1 MTTLVL
7 TAIGDDQAGLVEALS
22 GVIAA
27 HGANW
32 DESHMTQ
39 LAGKFA
45 GIVQVTVPN
54 DGVDALIGALQ
65 PLQQDGLLDI
75 SVSRAGE
82 VVPDPPSTRD
92 IHLHLIGQ
100 DRPGIVHDVSA
111 CLANVAVSIQE
122 LETATTAAPMA
133 GGLLFEARA
142 QLAVPATVDIAELR
156 DALESLANELM
167 VDIDLDTVATDAGPR
182 A

>member
-32 DESHMTQ
+32 DESHMAQ

-45 GIVQVTVPN
+45 GIVQVTVP
-54 DGVDALIGALQ
+54 DAQVDALVGALQ

-75 SVSRAGE
+75 AVSRAE
-82 VVPDPPSTRD
+82 DVVPDPPTTRD
-92 IHLHLIGQ
+92 IRLHLVGQ
-100 DRPGIVHDVSA
+100 DRPELSILQLSPELALGAADIVR
-111 CLANVAVSIQE
+111 E
-122 LETATTAAPMA
+122 ETKIFISTK
-133 GGLLFEARA
+133 LL
-142 QLAVPATVDIAELR
+142 ILR
-156 DALESLANELM
+156 KNIKNSPRIL
-167 VDIDLDTVATDAGPR
+167 LD
-182 A
+182 